1 MRIDIQA
8 KDFTVSEKLDEFI
21 KKRVEKLERFYD
33 HIMDVIVHL
42 TDEHVTSKEVVIRIN
57 VKNETLVSKEKG
69 DSFEQAVDNAVEA
82 SRRQLKKYKEKI
94 QAK

>member
-8 KDFTVSEKLDEFI
+8 KDFTVSEKLDQFI
-21 KKRVEKLERFYD
+21 RRRLEKLERFYD

-42 TDEHVTSKEVVIRIN
+42 TEEHVATKEVVIRIN
-57 VKNETLVSKEKG
+57 VKNETLISKEKG
-69 DSFEQAVDNAVEA
+69 ESFEQAVDSAVEA